1 MFILNPLL
9 SEMIILGV
17 PGLLNRLL
25 KNRDGARGDFASDGI
40 RSFRSASWR
49 RYASFL
55 GIVS

>member
-25 KNRDGARGDFASDGI
+25 KNRDGGRGDFASDGI
-40 RSFRSASWR
+40 RSFRGASWR